1 MTVRVSPILGSDG
14 KPLQRESVA
23 SAHRSGNRGGT
34 APARLRAGFDAANAS
49 HPDNK
54 NHWLNADDLSP
65 NSAASADVRR
75 TLRKRARYEAKN
87 NSYCRGMVSTLANDT
102 VGRGPRLQLQ
112 RASATDN
119 REIEAAWTSWT
130 KSIRLAA
137 KLRQIRQA
145 KSVDGET
152 LGLTVSNPRLYPVT
166 LDLRLLEAD
175 YLASPWDVLGDD
187 ENHVDGIDLDE
198 IGEPIK
204 YWILDHHPGNDY
216 VMGLQSEG
224 SWYPPSRVFHYI
236 HSDRAGQVR
245 GIPEI
250 TPALDLYAILR
261 RYTLASL
268 GAAET
273 AADVAG
279 ILKSAAPPDTSPQ
292 SVDPFLPIEFE
303 RRALLTMPMGWDMQ
317 QLRAE
322 QPTTTYGDFKQE
334 IINEI
339 ARCLHMPFN
348 VAAGNSSNYNYAS
361 GRLDHQLYFRAIE
374 IERHDL
380 EIAILDRL
388 FSYWLVEYLG
398 VTRRVRSRAV
408 MLADWPR
415 RWVWDAFRHAD
426 PAKEA
431 QAVQTLWNL
440 GLLTDDQYL
449 LREGID
455 PEEHYAQQET
465 QNTRRRELK
474 LPLPGVSMQL
484 IEVDEDGEPADAPGK
499 V

>member
-1 MTVRVSPILGSDG
+1 MIEVAKSKILDEHGQPYARVRVSESLG
-14 KPLQRESVA
+14 
-23 SAHRSGNRGGT
+23 RSPRGY
-34 APARLRAGFDAANAS
+34 PAYTRAGFDAASPS
-49 HPDNK
+49 HTDNRR
-54 NHWLNADDLSP
+54 HWLNADELAP
-65 NSAASADVRR
+65 NSAASAEVRR

-87 NSYCRGMVSTLANDT
+87 NSYCRGMVSTLANDS

-112 RASATDN
+112 RESGADN
-119 REIEAAWTSWT
+119 REIEQAWTGWT
-130 KSIRLAA
+130 RAIRLAA

-145 KSVDGET
+145 KAVDGET
-152 LGLTVSNPRLYPVT
+152 LGIMVDNPRLYPVT
-166 LDLRLLEAD
+166 LDLRLLECD
-175 YLASPWDVLGDD
+175 YLASPWNYLGDN
-187 ENHVDGIDLDE
+187 ENHVDGVELDE
-198 IGEPIK
+198 LGEPIK

-216 VMGLQSEG
+216 VLGLPSEG
-224 SWYPPSRVFHYI
+224 SWYPPSRVFHVVYA
-236 HSDRAGQVR
+236 DRAGQVR

-261 RYTLASL
+261 RYTLATL

-273 AADVAG
+273 ASDVAG

-292 SVDPFLPIEFE
+292 LVDPFLPIEFE

-317 QLRAE
+317 QLKAE
-322 QPTTTYGDFKQE
+322 QPTTAYGDFKKE

-374 IERHDL
+374 IERHNV
-380 EIAILDRL
+380 EIEILDRL
-388 FSYWLVEYLG
+388 FGLWLSEYLM
-398 VTRRVRSRAV
+398 VTRNVRPRDLV
-408 MLADWPR
+408 VEEWPR
-415 RWVWDAFRHAD
+415 RWVWDGFRHAD

-431 QAVQTLWNL
+431 NAVQTLWNL

-455 PEEHYAQQET
+455 PEEHYAQQAE
-465 QNTRRRELK
+465 QSARRRELK
-474 LPLPGVSMQL
+474 LPLPGVAMQL
-484 IEVDEDGEPADAPGK
+484 IEVDEDGDPAPTANE
-499 V
+499 